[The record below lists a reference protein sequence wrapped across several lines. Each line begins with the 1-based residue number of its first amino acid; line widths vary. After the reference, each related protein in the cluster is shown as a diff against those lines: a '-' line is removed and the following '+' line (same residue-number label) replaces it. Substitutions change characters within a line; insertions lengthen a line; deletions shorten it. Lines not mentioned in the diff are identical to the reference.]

1 MRRIHLVPATLV
13 CLLSVAVPCLAWAA
27 PVTVSGKVT
36 DSSGKPQMGAIV
48 QLLLPDQS
56 IAASVFTDER
66 GLYQFTGM
74 MPGRYS
80 IKAMGTDFLPTMR
93 ENIRL
98 RSATVVNL
106 TLNSLYEVVQ
116 WLPSRSHGDASAID
130 DWKWTLRTA
139 ENRPLLR
146 WLEDGPLVVVSEG
159 QGKPSHLKAR
169 LMASGQTGTFGEN
182 GEIIRAEIEET
193 PSDSREFL
201 ARVDFAP
208 NSDGEMQSSLGFR
221 QDLGLAGNVESVAAI
236 AIHPDI
242 SGPGA
247 GMPGIDEAAMDTHE
261 QMLFGDLLEANFG
274 TQQVI
279 ARMNGNGQTVM
290 ATLPRASILYRRG
303 DSGFAYRIA
312 TAQTGSNPAGTLGEM
327 PTLTARNGR
336 LAIEHGLHQEF
347 GWERHTN
354 QSQMQLAVYSD
365 NIANPNLEA
374 SARFAPGSPIAG
386 LVLYDPQSGLA
397 HVAGADYSSAGV
409 YASAERR
416 LPHGNSMRISYANG
430 DALVLSQ
437 TTVQTTL
444 PQSPLPQTK
453 ARHAQMYSLSLSGTV
468 EGTGTKWRAT
478 YRWQPD
484 STLTAVAPYAL
495 ESTAPYLNLGLHQRI
510 TKTGQGTTSIEALF
524 DVNNLLAQGYR
535 TWTAPDGS
543 LLVFAQNER
552 RFRAGVAFIF

>member
-1 MRRIHLVPATLV
+1 
-13 CLLSVAVPCLAWAA
+13 
-27 PVTVSGKVT
+27 
-36 DSSGKPQMGAIV
+36 V
-48 QLLLPDQS
+48 QLLKPDLS

-66 GLYQFTGM
+66 GIYQFYGVL
-74 MPGRYS
+74 PGKYS

-116 WLPSRSHGDASAID
+116 WLPVRSQGNAAAID

-159 QGKPSHLKAR
+159 QGKPAHLKAR
-169 LMASGQTGTFGEN
+169 LMASGQTGTFGED
-182 GEIIRAEIEET
+182 GEFIRAEIEET
-193 PSDSREFL
+193 PSESREL
-201 ARVDFAP
+201 IARVDFAP
-208 NSDGEMQSSLGFR
+208 NTDGDMQSSLGFR

-236 AIHPDI
+236 ALHPDI
-242 SGPGA
+242 SGPGTTS
-247 GMPGIDEAAMDTHE
+247 PGIEEAIMDTQE

-274 TQQVI
+274 TEQVM
-279 ARMNGNGQTVM
+279 ARMNGSGQTVY

-303 DSGFAYRIA
+303 DSGFAYRVA
-312 TAQTGSNPAGTLGEM
+312 TAQTGSNPSDTLGDM

-336 LAIEHGLHQEF
+336 LAIQHGLHQELA
-347 GWERHTN
+347 WERRTN
-354 QSQMQLAVYSD
+354 QSQMQLAVYADS
-365 NIANPNLEA
+365 IANPNLEG
-374 SARFAPGSPIAG
+374 SAHFAPGSPVAG
-386 LVLYDPQSGLA
+386 LVLYDPASGLA
-397 HVAGADYSSAGV
+397 HVAGANYSSAGL
-409 YASAERR
+409 YASVQRM

-437 TTVQTTL
+437 TTAQTPL
-444 PQSPLPQTK
+444 PQSPLPQTR

-484 STLTAVAPYAL
+484 STLTAIAPYAI
-495 ESTAPYLNLGLHQRI
+495 ESTAPYLNLGVHQRL
-510 TKTGQGTTSIEALF
+510 TKPGQGTTGIEALF
-524 DVNNLLAQGYR
+524 DVNNLLAQGYHS
-535 TWTAPDGS
+535 WVAPDGS

-552 RFRAGVAFIF
+552 SVRAGVAFIF

>member
-1 MRRIHLVPATLV
+1 
-13 CLLSVAVPCLAWAA
+13 
-27 PVTVSGKVT
+27 
-36 DSSGKPQMGAIV
+36 MGAIV
-48 QLLLPDQS
+48 QLLKADQS
-56 IAASVFTDER
+56 ILASVFTDER
-66 GLYQFTGM
+66 GLYQFSGM
-74 MPGRYS
+74 LPGKYS

-98 RSATVVNL
+98 HSATVVNL

-116 WLPSRSHGDASAID
+116 WLPSRSQGNAAAID
-130 DWKWTLRTA
+130 DWKWTLRTT

-182 GEIIRAEIEET
+182 GETIRAEIEET
-193 PSDSREFL
+193 PSESRELL

-208 NSDGEMQSSLGFR
+208 NTDGDMQSSLGFR

-236 AIHPDI
+236 ALHPEMT
-242 SGPGA
+242 GPGTGA
-247 GMPGIDEAAMDTHE
+247 PGIDEAIMDTQE

-274 TQQVI
+274 TQQVL
-279 ARMNGNGQTVM
+279 ARMNGNGQTVI

-303 DSGFAYRIA
+303 DSGIAYRVA
-312 TAQTGSNPAGTLGEM
+312 TATTNGNLADSIGEM

-336 LAIEHGLHQEF
+336 LAIEHGLHQELA
-347 GWERHTN
+347 WERRTN
-354 QSQMQLAVYSD
+354 QSQMQVAVYADS
-365 NIANPNLEA
+365 IANPNLEA
-374 SARFAPGSPIAG
+374 SAHFTPGSPVAG
-386 LVLYDPQSGLA
+386 LVLYDPASGLA
-397 HVAGADYSSAGV
+397 HVAGADYSSAGF
-409 YASAERR
+409 YASAERK
-416 LPHGNSMRISYANG
+416 LPRGNSIRISYANG

-437 TTVQTTL
+437 TTQPAL

-468 EGTGTKWRAT
+468 EGTGTRWRAT

-484 STLTAVAPYAL
+484 STLTAVAPYAV
-495 ESTAPYLNLGLHQRI
+495 ESTAAYLNLGVHQRL
-510 TKTGQGTTSIEALF
+510 TKAGQGTAGIEALF
-524 DVNNLLAQGYR
+524 DVNNLLAQGYHS
-535 TWTAPDGS
+535 WTAPDGS

-552 RFRAGVAFIF
+552 RIRAGVAFIF